1 MSSSAIAICA
11 SGPSLCSEDVYRLRD
26 SKIPVIA
33 VNSSWMIYP
42 GCQYLFAGDE
52 AWWNFNYHRIYSP
65 AEKWTCSE
73 KAASE
78 YGINYFE
85 RGSLSTLNSGAMAIL
100 FAMSLGAEDI
110 ILLGYDCSL
119 EKGIHWHG
127 AHIGMNNPTSHSI
140 QRWKAEFEIL
150 ASEIRR
156 RVNIVNC
163 SRESRLNCFPVVS
176 LKNTI
181 LRVSK

>member
-1 MSSSAIAICA
+1 MSSGTIAVCA
-11 SGPSLCSEDVYRLRD
+11 SGPSLCSEDVHRLRD
-26 SKIPVIA
+26 NKIPVIT

-42 GCQYLFAGDE
+42 GCQYIFAGDD
-52 AWWNFNYHRIYSP
+52 AWWNTSHHRICSP

-73 KAASE
+73 TAART

-85 RGSLSTLNSGAMAIL
+85 KTSGGTFNSGMMAIL

-127 AHIGMNNPTSHSI
+127 VHTGMSNPTAHSI
-140 QRWKAEFEIL
+140 HRWKKEFEML
-150 ASEIRR
+150 ASEMRR

-176 LKNTI
+176 LENTI
-181 LRVSK
+181 RRVKK